1 MTRDQAINYLY
12 CSGMSD
18 EQVNTVVEALS
29 QADGEYINKEDAISR
44 QALLDAFGFSEK
56 TRKYGG
62 DHSGYNTMML
72 YEIQD
77 MIESAP
83 SVNPQKIGHWIWQ
96 TENIYRCSE
105 CGEDIFVKEVMN
117 VPQYKC
123 CPMCMAKMVEPQESE
138 EV

>member
-1 MTRDQAINYLY
+1 MTKEVYMRKLADMQTDIPSYNSIKTEI
-12 CSGMSD
+12 SG
-18 EQVNTVVEALS
+18 
-29 QADGEYINKEDAISR
+29 DAISR
-44 QALLDAFGFSEK
+44 QALLDDFGFSEK

-77 MIESAP
+77 IIESQP
-83 SVNPQKIGHWIWQ
+83 PVNPQKIGHWIWQ

-105 CGEDIFVKEVMN
+105 CGEDIYVKEVMN

-123 CPMCMAKMVEPQESE
+123 CPMCMAKMIEKQESE
-138 EV
+138 EVYAESNN

>member
-1 MTRDQAINYLY
+1 MTKEVYMRKLADMQTDIPSYNSIKTEI
-12 CSGMSD
+12 SG
-18 EQVNTVVEALS
+18 
-29 QADGEYINKEDAISR
+29 DAISR
-44 QALLDAFGFSEK
+44 QALLDDFGFSEK

-77 MIESAP
+77 IIESQP
-83 SVNPQKIGHWIWQ
+83 PVNPQKIGHWIWQ

-105 CGEDIFVKEVMN
+105 CGEDIYVKEVMN

-123 CPMCMAKMVEPQESE
+123 CPMCMAKMARIAIIMED
-138 EV
+138 